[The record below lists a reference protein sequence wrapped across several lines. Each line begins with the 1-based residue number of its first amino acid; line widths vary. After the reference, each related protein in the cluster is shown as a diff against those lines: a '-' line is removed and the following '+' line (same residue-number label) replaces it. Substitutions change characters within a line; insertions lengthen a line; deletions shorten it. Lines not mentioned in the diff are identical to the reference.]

1 MRCMLKTLTATS
13 TQWHKMKKK
22 NFEKKKKKGRCDW
35 QHTVF
40 NVVGRLAL
48 SVEGDVFTAQ

>member
-1 MRCMLKTLTATS
+1 MLKTLTATS

-22 NFEKKKKKGRCDW
+22 KFEKIKKKGRCDW